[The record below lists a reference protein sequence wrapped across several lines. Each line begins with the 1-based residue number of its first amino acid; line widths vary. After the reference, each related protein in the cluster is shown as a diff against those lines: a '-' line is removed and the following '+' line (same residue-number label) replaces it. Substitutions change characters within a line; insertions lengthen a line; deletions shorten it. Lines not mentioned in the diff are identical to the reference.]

1 MEVKLFLFDIDGT
14 LVNTGGA
21 GRKALDLAFR
31 EVFAVV
37 DAFSGIRMS
46 GKTDVQIIREG
57 LALHKISSG
66 NGVVPRMVESYLRN
80 LRREIDN
87 PDRYLYPGI
96 KEALDILRSMDSVA
110 LGLITGNMEEGARVK
125 LEPFGLNPYF
135 PTGAFGSD
143 SEDRNLLLPVAR
155 RRFEE
160 HTGRQVSGYEDCVV
174 IGDTPRDVESAKPYG
189 ARSVGVATGTYSRE
203 ELTEAGA
210 DLVLTDMGSLQAFMD
225 FVF

>member
-1 MEVKLFLFDIDGT
+1 MEMKLLLFDIDGT

-31 EVFAVV
+31 EVCTVT

-57 LALHKISSG
+57 LTLHKLSSG
-66 NGVVPRMVESYLRN
+66 DGVVPRVVDSYLRN

-87 PDRYLYPGI
+87 PARYIYPGM
-96 KEALDILRSMDSVA
+96 KEALDTLRALEGVG

-143 SEDRNLLLPVAR
+143 SEDRNLLLPRAR
-155 RRFEE
+155 ERFEE
-160 HTGRQVSGYEDCVV
+160 HTGMRVSYVDCVV
-174 IGDTPRDVESAKPYG
+174 IGDTPRDIESAKPYG
-189 ARSVGVATGTYSRE
+189 ARSVGVATGTYSPE

-210 DLVLTDMGSLQAFMD
+210 GLVVENMTRLQVFMD

>member
-1 MEVKLFLFDIDGT
+1 MEVKLLLFDIDGT

-31 EVFAVV
+31 EVSAVV

-66 NGVVPRMVESYLRN
+66 DGVVPRVVESYLRN
-80 LRREIDN
+80 LRLEIDN
-87 PDRYLYPGI
+87 PDRYIYPGM
-96 KEALDILRSMDSVA
+96 KEALDIFRSMDSVG

-160 HTGRQVSGYEDCVV
+160 HTGRRVSYEDCTV

-210 DLVLTDMGSLQAFMD
+210 DLVLKDMASLQAFMD